1 MDYCSLKRK
10 ALDMLRLLHADI
22 DHYYFFTEA
31 DFLLLICGDDLY
43 LIPGEL
49 SMKGY
54 SVSK

>member
-31 DFLLLICGDDLY
+31 DFPLLICGDDLY
-43 LIPGEL
+43 LIPGGL
-49 SMKGY
+49 S
-54 SVSK
+54 